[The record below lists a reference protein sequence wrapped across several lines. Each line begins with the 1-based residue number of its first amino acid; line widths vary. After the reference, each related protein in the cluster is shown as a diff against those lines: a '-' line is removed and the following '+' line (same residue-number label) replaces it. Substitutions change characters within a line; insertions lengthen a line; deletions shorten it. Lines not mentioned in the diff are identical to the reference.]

1 MVSMT
6 TRPFGGV
13 PQQSSTTTAARTT
26 RQRRRGLVAA
36 AFTVV
41 ALLLSYLPAASPAA
55 AHTVSLTGANSV
67 YNGTWP
73 PNAESGWNL
82 PALNP
87 ALNPAC
93 GIDVGILIDRSG
105 SIADAGQQAN
115 MRESAKDIVETL
127 AGTPSKVGVWSFG
140 TSSSATGTVD
150 HPARQLT
157 AVGGPT
163 GAAGVTSLSATI
175 DSIPIVSGVATNWE
189 VGFNSVDVASD
200 AGTDPDLLFVL
211 TDGNPT
217 VHIDDLATGGATNND
232 DVDGGIRTANLVKAN
247 GTRVFGVGIG
257 AGITA
262 STLGLIANPLAH
274 RGSNFETA
282 GYALTS
288 FSNLSATVRGLATQL
303 CGGSV
308 TVQKQADPG
317 TGVFSRAPGWSF
329 TLDPTNARIPNQTE
343 FTDAGGQANFDLDSF
358 VTEQVTLTEN
368 LAAQPGYVFLADQ
381 LVCTNSN
388 GAAPTLTPVA
398 NGATF
403 DLSPTDII
411 ECTFKNKKDFVDLSI
426 VKSDGGVSTVPGGQL
441 TYTLTY
447 GNAGNVA
454 APNTVITE
462 TVPARTAVDLGVGP
476 ADGKND
482 GWVCNGLQAGVFL
495 VGVTCTRA
503 VGTVAAG
510 ASGASGF
517 TVSVV
522 NPAPFGLGL
531 ITNTATIDYDGTKGP
546 DTEPADNTSTD
557 TTPVVTD
564 PQLSIDKKVVRA
576 AQDCAI
582 ALDELTIVAGESV
595 KYCYV
600 VNNPGNAPVLNV
612 LVRDDNATPGVPGDD
627 FDVTLTGL
635 TNQDGDGL
643 ADDLAAGATA
653 TGASSVVSF
662 EPGTVINVATATG
675 SSSTGESFTDDDTAV
690 VTITDVPPT
699 IVVTK
704 TAGVTSIVEP
714 GGPVTFTVGVTN
726 TSFESV
732 TVTSITDSV
741 DGGGAFGVTAP
752 AVPPV
757 LTTTCQPGV
766 VIAAGSTY
774 TCTFTVNVSGD
785 VGDIVED
792 TVIATVVDNDGTPT
806 TGTDDETTP
815 VVAVPAA
822 LAAVV
827 TPTATPAVVVT
838 SALPYTGSDT
848 TRLVLFGLALLGAG
862 AVLVA
867 GVRRRS
873 LGE

>member
-1 MVSMT
+1 MT
-6 TRPFGGV
+6 TRPSGGV
-13 PQQSSTTTAARTT
+13 PQQSSTAAAARTT
-26 RQRRRGLVAA
+26 QQRRRGLVAA

-55 AHTVSLTGANSV
+55 AHTVSLTGANAV

-115 MRESAKDIVETL
+115 MRESAKDIVEAL

-140 TSSSATGTVD
+140 TSSSAMGTVD

-163 GAAGVTSLSATI
+163 GAAGVISLSATI

-189 VGFNSVDVASD
+189 AGFNSVDVASD
-200 AGTDPDLLFVL
+200 AGTDPNLLFVL

-217 VHIDDLATGGATNND
+217 VHIDDLATGGTTNND

-358 VTEQVTLTEN
+358 ATEQVTLTEN

-398 NGATF
+398 TGATF

-411 ECTFKNKKDFVDLSI
+411 ECTFKNKKEFVDLSI
-426 VKSDGGVSTVPGGQL
+426 VKSDGGVSTVPGGQV
-441 TYTLTY
+441 TYTPTY

-462 TVPARTAVDLGVGP
+462 TVPARTTVDLGVGP

-495 VGVTCTRA
+495 VGVTCMRA

-510 ASGASGF
+510 ASGLTVSF
-517 TVSVV
+517 TVTVV
-522 NPAPFGLGL
+522 NPAPFGLSL

-546 DTEPADNTSTD
+546 DTKPADNTSTD

-582 ALDELTIVAGESV
+582 ALDELTIVAGQSV
-595 KYCYV
+595 KYCYA
-600 VNNPGNAPVLNV
+600 VNNPGNAPMLNV

-627 FDVTLTGL
+627 FTVTLSGL
-635 TNQDGDGL
+635 TNRDRDGL

-704 TAGVTSIVEP
+704 DDGGASVAAP
-714 GGPVTFTVGVTN
+714 GGPVEFTVEVTN

-741 DGGGAFGVTAP
+741 DGGAAFGGTAP
-752 AVPPV
+752 AVAPV
-757 LTTTCQPGV
+757 LATTCQIGV
-766 VIAAGSTY
+766 VIAAGGSY
-774 TCTFTVNVSGD
+774 TCAFWVNVSGD

-792 TVIATVVDNDGTPT
+792 TVIAMVVDNDGTPT
-806 TGTDDETTP
+806 AGTDDETTP
-815 VVAVPAA
+815 VVAVPEV
-822 LAAVV
+822 LGAVV
-827 TPTATPAVVVT
+827 TSPATPAVVVT
-838 SALPYTGSDT
+838 SALPSTGSDT
-848 TRLVLFGLALLGAG
+848 IRLVLFGLALLGAG
-862 AVLVA
+862 ALLVA
-867 GVRRRS
+867 GARRRRS